1 MMTVMN
7 EKHLKDC
14 KREFEN
20 CKISKKHFWKGA
32 ITDIL
37 HGNPERAA
45 MWVLHCEDVQY
56 AREVMKEIYEDKLKE
71 LTKQIGTIYQFLGLI
86 GMD

>member
-1 MMTVMN
+1 MMAVMN

-20 CKISKKHFWKGA
+20 HKISKEFFHKA
-32 ITDIL
+32 VVLDIL
-37 HGNPERAA
+37 NGDPERAA

-56 AREVMKEIYEDKLKE
+56 AREVVKEVYGDKLKK
-71 LTKQIGTIYQFLGLI
+71 LTKQIGTIYQFLRLI